1 MMGVWQVMYARAS
14 ASQFL
19 PHNSAALQFQALVS
33 IQMDAEFLEEQIG
46 TLFAWIRALG
56 GGLGGWG
63 VPRWGPAQKVYM
75 PSEKFS
81 CLLLTRTFIF

>member
-1 MMGVWQVMYARAS
+1 MGVWQVMYARAS

-46 TLFAWIRALG
+46 TLFAWIGALG
-56 GGLGGWG
+56 GGLGGCV
-63 VPRWGPAQKVYM
+63 VPRGGPAQKVYM
-75 PSEKFS
+75 PSEKNIDTS
-81 CLLLTRTFIF
+81 